1 MKTRSFLLAAGVLL
15 AMALTFSCDSGGGG
29 DGTGGGSSS
38 SGGGGPGPGGNS
50 SSGGGGYTGCS
61 GGGSGSTCTN
71 FKTTKIGEQT
81 WMAENLNCDPGT
93 GNSACYDNDLACC
106 AKYGRLYDWSTAM
119 GLPSSC
125 NDNSCS
131 SQIQSKHRG
140 ICPSGWHLPSDAEWT
155 VLTDYVGGRSTAGT
169 KLKATSGWNDD
180 GNGTDDYGFSALP
193 GGGGRSGGSFG
204 YVGDD
209 GYWWS
214 ASEVGTDN
222 ASLRYMSYYFSSV
235 DFFYNGDKSR
245 LYSVRC
251 LQD

>member
-1 MKTRSFLLAAGVLL
+1 MCEKDGGLFTGV
-15 AMALTFSCDSGGGG
+15 TYQFGTWGGKSCGYLGGTQIGGVSVVPSSSSLGGG
-29 DGTGGGSSS
+29 DIGSVLYEGQTYKTVTIGT
-38 SGGGGPGPGGNS
+38 
-50 SSGGGGYTGCS
+50 
-61 GGGSGSTCTN
+61 
-71 FKTTKIGEQT
+71 QT
-81 WMAENLNCDPGT
+81 WMAENLNYDPGT
-93 GNSACYDNDLACC
+93 GNSACYDNDLANCTI
-106 AKYGRLYDWSTAM
+106 YGRLYDWSTAM